1 MRYSSAEL
9 ISSLNSMN
17 TKQQLAFAWTLVAVL
32 AVLLAI
38 AGYFLSGAGMKNQNI
53 TEKRDL
59 IREHCGATDAAS
71 KEQCAR
77 DLQDLSDLLR
87 DFGKDMA
94 AKATVK
100 VNAQ

>member
-1 MRYSSAEL
+1 MRYSSGKL
-9 ISSLNSMN
+9 ISSLIYMN
-17 TKQQLAFAWTLVAVL
+17 TKQQLALAWTLVAVL

-53 TEKRDL
+53 TEKRDA
-59 IREHCGATDAAS
+59 IREHCAATDAVS
-71 KEQCAR
+71 KEACAK

-94 AKATVK
+94 KNAVK
-100 VNAQ
+100 TNAQ